1 LLRRIGQYLDVV
13 LTSRPELEGMSGG
26 RSKSSLELLQRLL
39 ALRQKVVEDAQ
50 SYLAAWNHPSA
61 RAHNLACY
69 LALRR
74 HDLRTLQLELAA
86 RGLSSLGRCE
96 SRVLENLDAIIA
108 TLGATQGLSYP
119 APGYERFYAGDEKLG
134 ENAEVLFGK
143 APAHRRVRI
152 MVTLPSEAA
161 EQPELVRGLL
171 ERGMNLAR
179 INCAHDDPAVWQRM
193 LAHLRQAEAATG
205 RSCRVLMDLG
215 GPKIR
220 TGAVLTPPDRARVYR
235 GDRIRLT
242 PGPPQPDPEVLFQ
255 AECAQPE
262 ILEQLREGAE
272 VWIDDA
278 KIGARVVGLEAA
290 GVLLEVE
297 KVSPKGKK
305 LREHKGL
312 NFPDTELDI
321 KPLTAKDIEDL
332 AFVVRHADLVGY
344 SFVQQPSDLHLL
356 LAELDRLEARPGLG
370 LMLKIETRLA
380 VKNLPALIA
389 AVIERRPLGVMIARG
404 DLAAEIG
411 WLRLGEM
418 QEELL
423 WICEAAH
430 VPVVWATQVL
440 DQLVK
445 QGVPSRAELSD
456 AAMSAR
462 AECVMLNKG
471 PYLLEAVALLDELLS
486 RMQAHLHKKTPRLR
500 ALYSWR

>member
-1 LLRRIGQYLDVV
+1 
-13 LTSRPELEGMSGG
+13 
-26 RSKSSLELLQRLL
+26 
-39 ALRQKVVEDAQ
+39 
-50 SYLAAWNHPSA
+50 
-61 RAHNLACY
+61 
-69 LALRR
+69 
-74 HDLRTLQLELAA
+74 
-86 RGLSSLGRCE
+86 
-96 SRVLENLDAIIA
+96 
-108 TLGATQGLSYP
+108 
-119 APGYERFYAGDEKLG
+119 
-134 ENAEVLFGK
+134 
-143 APAHRRVRI
+143 
-152 MVTLPSEAA
+152 
-161 EQPELVRGLL
+161 
-171 ERGMNLAR
+171 MNLAR
-179 INCAHDDPAVWQRM
+179 INCAHDDPVVWQRM

-220 TGAVLTPPDRARVYR
+220 TGTVRCPPDRARVYR

-242 PGPPQPDPEVLFQ
+242 PGPPQSDPEVPFQ

-272 VWIDDA
+272 VWIDDG
-278 KIGARVVGLEAA
+278 KIGARVVRLEAA

-305 LREHKGL
+305 LREQKGL

-321 KPLTAKDIEDL
+321 KPLTVKDLEDL
-332 AFVVRHADLVGY
+332 AFVVQHADLVGY

-356 LAELDRLEARPGLG
+356 LAELQRLEARPGLG
-370 LMLKIETRLA
+370 LMLKIETRRA

-389 AVIERRPLGVMIARG
+389 AAIDHRPLGVMIARG

-411 WLRLGEM
+411 WLRLSEM

-445 QGVPSRAELSD
+445 EGVPSRAELSD

-471 PYLLEAVALLDELLS
+471 PYLMEAVALLDELLS
-486 RMQAHLHKKTPRLR
+486 RIQAHKHKKTPRLR
-500 ALYSWR
+500 ALYSWQ